1 MDLDLHAWHSPHV
14 QELLAIQQSDGPKA
28 IGFFGTRNMGVT
40 HQKLVEVLSYA
51 YASTASYHSACHVAI
66 PLHASL
72 ILLINMINYL
82 YSDLH
87 L

>member
-1 MDLDLHAWHSPHV
+1 MVICWHCHA

-51 YASTASYHSACHVAI
+51 YASTVRRYTCCKKFSA
-66 PLHASL
+66 L
-72 ILLINMINYL
+72 
-82 YSDLH
+82 
-87 L
+87 